1 MWISTCI
8 NVATNVDVQ
17 RFYVCVCTQILI
29 LKDGGSHYAANVGRI
44 PTRVTTWE
52 SKVYE
57 TIVGICVQNVISL
70 CDHIV
75 YFSTFGHIEEGI
87 LKNLSL
93 LKLTYLRVYLK
104 LYLIY

>member
-1 MWISTCI
+1 MTQICFI
-8 NVATNVDVQ
+8 KNVDIYVYNRQ
-17 RFYVCVCTQILI
+17 YIYVGVHIFYVCTCTQILI

-44 PTRVTTWE
+44 PTRVTAWE

-75 YFSTFGHIEEGI
+75 YLSMFGQI
-87 LKNLSL
+87 
-93 LKLTYLRVYLK
+93 
-104 LYLIY
+104 

>member
-1 MWISTCI
+1 M
-8 NVATNVDVQ
+8 Q

-70 CDHIV
+70 CDHICV
-75 YFSTFGHIEEGI
+75 HLGRYEGI

-104 LYLIY
+104 LYLVYCATVFVYFYIWTQM

>member
-1 MWISTCI
+1 MAPFNIQLDSQKIGCFIKNCRTLYIHIS
-8 NVATNVDVQ
+8 VDTYMLMCT
-17 RFYVCVCTQILI
+17 FFICVCTHILI

-75 YFSTFGHIEEGI
+75 YFSTFGHI
-87 LKNLSL
+87 
-93 LKLTYLRVYLK
+93 
-104 LYLIY
+104 

>member
-8 NVATNVDVQ
+8 NVATYVDVHI
-17 RFYVCVCTQILI
+17 FYVCVCTQILI

-75 YFSTFGHIEEGI
+75 YFCAFGH
-87 LKNLSL
+87 
-93 LKLTYLRVYLK
+93 T
-104 LYLIY
+104 

>member
-8 NVATNVDVQ
+8 NVATYVDVQ

-75 YFSTFGHIEEGI
+75 FLSTFGQI
-87 LKNLSL
+87 
-93 LKLTYLRVYLK
+93 
-104 LYLIY
+104 